1 MTELAEALRDFLDA
15 MEAAEKARYART
27 WQFQQRAE
35 DELSRRQKDLLKAL
49 KEALKDEP

>member
-27 WQFQQRAE
+27 WQLQQRAE
-35 DELSRRQKDLLKAL
+35 DELCRRQKELLKAL
-49 KEALKDEP
+49 KEALMDE